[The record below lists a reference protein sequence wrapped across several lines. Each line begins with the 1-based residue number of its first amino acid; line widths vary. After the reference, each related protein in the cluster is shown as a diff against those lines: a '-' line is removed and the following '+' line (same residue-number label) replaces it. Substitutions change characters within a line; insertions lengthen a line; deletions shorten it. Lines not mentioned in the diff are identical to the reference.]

1 VSARTIGVVYRKELM
16 DMLRDRRTIV
26 SSILVPILTFPVLML
41 AIGTLATIVVR
52 KATRESPTVML
63 LGEANAPSLV
73 RLLRKDT
80 KFEIVP
86 AAGDYVQRINDK
98 KLRAAVEFPS
108 AFEERL
114 RTNPSEPQTLNIYH
128 YEGELRSQSVLR
140 NLEEAIEK
148 YSDSVVASRV
158 ATAKMPASMLTA
170 FELKKENVASAEKV
184 SGNILGM
191 ILPYF
196 VIILCLTG
204 AMYPAMDSTAGEKE
218 RGTIETILASPA
230 GRSDL
235 VVGKFFLVLT
245 FSIVTTALS
254 VLSFSGSVLI
264 GAKLLAQVTKSF
276 VLAVSAKSA
285 AVVFLMVVPLAAT
298 FSAALL
304 AIALVARSYREAQSY
319 LGPLIFIVI
328 LPGMAAMLP
337 GVELNNRL
345 AMVPVLNVSLVA
357 KDIFAGQY
365 HWHQIGIIFASTCL
379 YAALALFLAVRQ
391 FNREE
396 VLFRT

>member
-1 VSARTIGVVYRKELM
+1 MSARNIGVVYRKELM
-16 DMLRDRRTIV
+16 DMLRDRRTIIG
-26 SSILVPILTFPVLML
+26 SILVPILTFPLLML
-41 AIGTLATIVVR
+41 GISVLATIVVR
-52 KATRESPTVML
+52 KATKESPTVML
-63 LGEANAPSLV
+63 LGENNAPKLAK
-73 RLLRKDT
+73 LLREND

-86 AAGDYVQRINDK
+86 VTGDYVQRINDK
-98 KLRAAVEFPS
+98 KLRAAVEFPA
-108 AFEERL
+108 AFEENIRAKP
-114 RTNPSEPQTLNIYH
+114 NEPQTLTIYH
-128 YEGELRSQSVLR
+128 YEGEFRSQIVLN
-140 NLEEAIEK
+140 NLEESVEK
-148 YSDSVVASRV
+148 YNDGIVASRV
-158 ATAKMPASMLTA
+158 ATAKMPATVLTA
-170 FELKKENVASAEKV
+170 FDTKKENVASAEKV
-184 SGNILGM
+184 TGNILGM

-218 RGTIETILASPA
+218 RGTIETILVSPVS
-230 GRSDL
+230 RTDL

-254 VLSFSGSVLI
+254 VLSFSGSILV
-264 GAKLLAQVTKSF
+264 GAEMLSRVTKSF

-285 AVVFLMVVPLAAT
+285 AVVFLMVVPLAAV
-298 FSAALL
+298 FSALLL
-304 AIALVARSYREAQSY
+304 AISLIARSYREAQSY

-328 LPGMAAMLP
+328 LPGMASMLP

-345 AMVPVLNVSLVA
+345 AMVPILNVSLVA

-365 HWHQIGIIFASTCL
+365 HWNQIGLIFASTCI
-379 YAALALFLAVRQ
+379 YAVLALYIAVRQ

>member
-1 VSARTIGVVYRKELM
+1 MSARNIGVVYRKELM
-16 DMLRDRRTIV
+16 DMLRDRRTII
-26 SSILVPILTFPVLML
+26 SSIVVPVLTFPLLML
-41 AIGTLATIVVR
+41 GIGALATFVVR
-52 KATRESPTVML
+52 KATRENPTVML
-63 LGEANAPSLV
+63 IGEANAPALSK
-73 RLLRKDT
+73 LLRENT

-86 AAGDYVQRINDK
+86 TAEDYVKRINDK
-98 KLRAAVEFPS
+98 KLRAAVEFPPE
-108 AFEERL
+108 FEDNIRAK
-114 RTNPSEPQTLNIYH
+114 PGEPQTLTIYH

-140 NLEEAIEK
+140 NLEDSVEK
-148 YSDSVVASRV
+148 YNDSVVASRV
-158 ATAKMPASMLTA
+158 ATAKMPAAVLTA

-184 SGNILGM
+184 TGNILGM

-218 RGTIETILASPA
+218 RGTIETILASPV
-230 GRSDL
+230 GRTDL
-235 VVGKFFLVLT
+235 VVGKFFLVLS

-264 GAKLLAQVTKSF
+264 GAKMLAQVTKSF
-276 VLAVSAKSA
+276 VLAVSAKSV
-285 AVVFLMVVPLAAT
+285 AVVFLMVVPLAAV

-304 AIALVARSYREAQSY
+304 AIALIARSYREAQSY

-328 LPGMAAMLP
+328 LPGMASMLP

-345 AMVPVLNVSLVA
+345 AMVPILNVSLVA

-365 HWHQIGIIFASTCL
+365 HWNQIGVIFASTCV
-379 YAALALFLAVRQ
+379 YAAVALYVAVRQ

>member
-1 VSARTIGVVYRKELM
+1 VSARNIGVVYRKELM
-16 DMLRDRRTIV
+16 DMLRDRRTII
-26 SSILVPILTFPVLML
+26 SSILIPILTFPLLML
-41 AIGTLATIVVR
+41 GIGTLATIVVR

-63 LGEANAPSLV
+63 LGETNAPAFSKM
-73 RLLRKDT
+73 LRENT

-98 KLRAAVEFPS
+98 KLRAAVEFPPQ
-108 AFEERL
+108 FEANL
-114 RTNPSEPQTLNIYH
+114 TATPNEPQTLTIYH
-128 YEGELRSQSVLR
+128 YEGELRSQSVLS
-140 NLEEAIEK
+140 NLEGAIEK
-148 YSDSVVASRV
+148 YSDSIVATRI
-158 ATAKMPASMLTA
+158 ATAKMPAGVLTA

-218 RGTIETILASPA
+218 RGTMETILSSPV
-230 GRSDL
+230 GRTDL
-235 VVGKFFLVLT
+235 VVGKFFLVLS
-245 FSIVTTALS
+245 FSVVTTALS
-254 VLSFSGSVLI
+254 VLSFSGSVLV

-276 VLAVSAKSA
+276 VLAVSAKSVA
-285 AVVFLMVVPLAAT
+285 IVFLMILPLAAT

-304 AIALVARSYREAQSY
+304 AIALIARSYREAQSY
-319 LGPLIFIVI
+319 LGPLLLLVI

-337 GVELNNRL
+337 GVELTNRL

-365 HWHQIGIIFASTCL
+365 HWQQIGVIFASTSV
-379 YAALALFLAVRQ
+379 YAAVALFLAVRQ